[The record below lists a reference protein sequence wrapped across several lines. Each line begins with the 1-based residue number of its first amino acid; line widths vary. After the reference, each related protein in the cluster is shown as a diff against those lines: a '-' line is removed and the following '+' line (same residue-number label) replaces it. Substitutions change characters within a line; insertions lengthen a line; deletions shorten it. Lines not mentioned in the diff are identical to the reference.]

1 MATNNKCKCIDCKF
15 NEKEVCM
22 AKTINLDYAEDG
34 SCKCFTYEPVK
45 KATAPS
51 EAPDQKAQILY
62 G

>member
-1 MATNNKCKCIDCKF
+1 
-15 NEKEVCM
+15 M

-51 EAPDQKAQILY
+51 QAPDKKAEVLY
-62 G
+62 GQP